1 MRKGKTKRSKDT
13 AFDSFFCLDQG
24 FFFFIFFFLYFCF
37 FIHSF
42 LSFNGFQ
49 KLVVMK

>member
-24 FFFFIFFFLYFCF
+24 FFFIFFFYFIF
-37 FIHSF
+37 LFLHSF
-42 LSFNGFQ
+42 FSFF
-49 KLVVMK
+49 

>member
-24 FFFFIFFFLYFCF
+24 FFFFYFFFYIFVSSFILF
-37 FIHSF
+37 FLLMVSKNW
-42 LSFNGFQ
+42 L
-49 KLVVMK
+49 

>member
-24 FFFFIFFFLYFCF
+24 FFFFFFFFYIFVSSFILF
-37 FIHSF
+37 FLLMVSKNW
-42 LSFNGFQ
+42 L
-49 KLVVMK
+49 

>member
-24 FFFFIFFFLYFCF
+24 FFFFLFFYFIFLFL
-37 FIHSF
+37 HSF
-42 LSFNGFQ
+42 FSFF
-49 KLVVMK
+49 